1 MQTAFKFENR
11 HFLIFSRA
19 ASVRCA
25 PLRMEFDINYS
36 EKQPLL
42 GGTSEPNKNTQV
54 QRSGN
59 AAVYSRRKS
68 STAKLAVE
76 RPVRTR
82 ERLWAT
88 AISASVAAI
97 PTLLVGYTLGYPSS
111 AIPQLQALPP
121 GRQFSD
127 LLAALF
133 GVSGIVIIAMNALV
147 TINWR
152 QTKTH
157 KSTKKLYAGVV
168 PRPNPLTRK
177 GSGLVCLQPDITY
190 KNLLVTFL
198 GFCTSAAFECAAD
211 YIWKFSPQHGFN
223 WVIPCSPT
231 PVSPTPISPTLD
243 QKVAF
248 RLL

>member
-1 MQTAFKFENR
+1 MHAAPLN
-11 HFLIFSRA
+11 LYA
-19 ASVRCA
+19 ASVRRA
-25 PLRMEFDINYS
+25 RLGMEFVVNYS

-42 GGTSEPNKNTQV
+42 GGTSEPNKNTRV
-54 QRSGN
+54 QHNGN

-76 RPVRTR
+76 RLVRTR

-121 GRQFSD
+121 GRQFGD
-127 LLAALF
+127 LLTALF
-133 GVSGIVIIAMNALV
+133 AVSGIAIIAMNALV

-152 QTKTH
+152 QTKNH
-157 KSTKKLYAGVV
+157 KSTKNPYSKLYAGLV

-198 GFCTSAAFECAAD
+198 GFCMSAGFECAAD
-211 YIWKFSPQHGFN
+211 HIWKFSPRHGFN
-223 WVIPCSPT
+223 YHQFVRRWGLGTRLEFNWCLKPE
-231 PVSPTPISPTLD
+231 LLGL
-243 QKVAF
+243 QKC
-248 RLL
+248 